1 MPRICIGNFKGPKGE
16 KGDTGEGKIGPAGPK
31 GEKGDVGP
39 AGPKGEKGDVGPA
52 GPKGEKGDPGPAG
65 TTDTTFTEATT
76 LTKLVSGESF
86 KAMLGKIAKAVSSVF
101 DKLDKSKVVNNQT
114 TTEAGY
120 ALDARQA
127 NPNIDGTLAKQLSDL
142 NGSLNNKADA
152 QYFSHDIYG
161 AWMQAP
167 LSENKYMPRAYVAFN
182 ELYGSISG
190 IQILTS
196 EKIESEF
203 AALSSKFGFIP
214 LVVNPTSDLNDVIGN
229 YFMEVLGC
237 KNSPK
242 SGVNFYGLNIS
253 WAGNNDFAFQLLIA
267 PNEEQI
273 SGSKTPRMYMRS
285 KNAGTWTAWYVV
297 AGTLLS

>member
-1 MPRICIGNFKGPKGE
+1 MI
-16 KGDTGEGKIGPAGPK
+16 
-31 GEKGDVGP
+31 
-39 AGPKGEKGDVGPA
+39 
-52 GPKGEKGDPGPAG
+52 
-65 TTDTTFTEATT
+65 
-76 LTKLVSGESF
+76 
-86 KAMLGKIAKAVSSVF
+86 
-101 DKLDKSKVVNNQT
+101 
-114 TTEAGY
+114 
-120 ALDARQA
+120 DAS
-127 NPNIDGTLAKQLSDL
+127 IVIEFYL

-167 LSENKYMPRAYVAFN
+167 LSENKYFPRAYVAFN
-182 ELYGSISG
+182 ELYGSILG
-190 IQILTS
+190 TQILTS
-196 EKIESEF
+196 KKIESEF

-214 LVVNPTSDLNDVIGN
+214 IVVNQTSDLNDVIGN

-253 WAGNNDFAFQLLIA
+253 WIGNNDFAFQLLIA
-267 PNEEQI
+267 PNEEQV

-285 KNAGTWTAWYVV
+285 KNAGAWTAWYVV